1 MNMKLTTDPQLIG
14 RAKSL
19 LYEELFVPLQLPDTM
34 QDQLRIAGEE
44 HYFVAVEEHEVVSVM
59 VLVIEGRHAEL
70 HHAAT
75 RSSYRGR
82 GIGKQLWQLVSAYC
96 AERELRN
103 IELVSRNTAIS
114 FWREVGFEESS
125 DAWIERP
132 EFVKHGIRH
141 KAMKQTLV
149 DTRGGLNA

>member
-1 MNMKLTTDPQLIG
+1 MNVGMTTDSARIDQ
-14 RAKSL
+14 AKRL

-34 QDQLRIAGEE
+34 QDQLRIEGEE
-44 HYFVAVEEHEVVSVM
+44 HYFVATEDGEVIGVM
-59 VLVIEGRHAEL
+59 VLVVNGQHAEL

-75 RSSYRGR
+75 RSAQRGR
-82 GIGKQLWQLVSAYC
+82 GVGKQLWELLKAYC
-96 AERELRN
+96 IERKFSA

-114 FWREVGFEESS
+114 FWSSVGFSEST

-141 KAMKQTLV
+141 KEMAQSLQ
-149 DTRGGLNA
+149 

>member
-1 MNMKLTTDPQLIG
+1 MNVSLTTDPAII
-14 RAKSL
+14 AKAQRL

-34 QDQLRIAGEE
+34 QDQLRIEGEE
-44 HYFVAVEEHEVVSVM
+44 HYFVAADGDEVVGVM
-59 VLVIEGRHAEL
+59 VLVLNDGHAEL

-75 RSSYRGR
+75 RSAYRGQR
-82 GIGKQLWQLVSAYC
+82 IGNRLWTLLKQYC
-96 AERELRN
+96 VERQFRD

-114 FWREVGFEESS
+114 FWRSVGFEEST

-141 KAMKQTLV
+141 KAMKQTL
-149 DTRGGLNA
+149 L